1 MGKIRRDWIFN
12 FADTNTTG
20 DVEMAEFSVL
30 LIFSSYLQ
38 KYQPP
43 GEDRGVERTGILNK
57 VMRISEFSKMR
68 VYCLLGLILQFSPE
82 VSTEP
87 QSGNPR
93 PGRAVL
99 MVCGQF
105 GQLVRPS
112 RTRTG
117 GDWRRGRR
125 VPGRARPG
133 VRVNEILR
141 SM

>member
-20 DVEMAEFSVL
+20 EVEMAEFSVL
-30 LIFSSYLQ
+30 LILSSYLQ

-99 MVCGQF
+99 MV
-105 GQLVRPS
+105 
-112 RTRTG
+112 
-117 GDWRRGRR
+117 
-125 VPGRARPG
+125 
-133 VRVNEILR
+133 
-141 SM
+141 